1 MVGLDCFDAPVLG
14 YRVMGRGVG
23 AAARSR
29 ARPSG
34 PLRCYVL
41 LLEKREYINRIL
53 PYRFVVLKCKVN
65 SQFFVFSF
73 GKNFERASHIRG
85 NFLSKNDKNR
95 GFRDAECLF

>member
-53 PYRFVVLKCKVN
+53 PYRFVLLVCKVF
-65 SQFFVFSF
+65 SQIFFS
-73 GKNFERASHIRG
+73 IRLG
-85 NFLSKNDKNR
+85 GLPYKGHFLSKNDKKR
-95 GFRDAECLF
+95 GLRDAECRF